1 MRKRLS
7 YANVTA
13 TLALVFAM
21 SGGALAANSYLIN
34 STKQINPKVLKKL
47 TGKPGKNGAA
57 GANGANGAAGATGPQ
72 GPKGAEGPKG
82 SEGPKG
88 DEGKEGAKGTNG
100 ATNVVVHVAE
110 TKTSTHGDGFAQAN
124 CNAGERATGGGV
136 QMGPGNSVDVW
147 YFQPGGRPSLSGNTG
162 QELKDGETPTAWY
175 ASWYNESSSE
185 DTFHVYVICAA
196 P

>member
-7 YANVTA
+7 YANVVA

-57 GANGANGAAGATGPQ
+57 GANGADGAAGANGPQ
-72 GPKGAEGPKG
+72 GPKGAEG
-82 SEGPKG
+82 S
-88 DEGKEGAKGTNG
+88 EGAKGTDG
-100 ATNVVVHVAE
+100 ATNVVVHIAE
-110 TKTSTHGDGFAQAN
+110 TKTSTHGNGFAQAN

-147 YFQPGGRPSLSGNTG
+147 YFQPGGRPSLSGHTG

-175 ASWYNESSSE
+175 ASWYNESPSE